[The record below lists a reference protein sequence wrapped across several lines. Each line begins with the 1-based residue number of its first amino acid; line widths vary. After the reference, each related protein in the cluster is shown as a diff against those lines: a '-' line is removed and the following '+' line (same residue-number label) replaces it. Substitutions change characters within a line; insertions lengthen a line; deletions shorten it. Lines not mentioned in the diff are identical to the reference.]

1 MALEPVSS
9 STTGIALAAGTITIT
24 GSVFGVQYEAL
35 LAGFFG
41 GLCYITYSPPT
52 KKIRLAATLVAASLM
67 AGFFAPII
75 QVGLLNY
82 LPWLKEVNET
92 ALRIGVAAWIGLAGQ
107 SVLPAIL
114 SKLNKKIEE

>member
-41 GLCYITYSPPT
+41 GLCYITYTPPAS
-52 KKIRLAATLVAASLM
+52 KMRLASMLAAASLT
-67 AGFFAPII
+67 AGFFAPILT
-75 QVGLLNY
+75 VGLLNY
-82 LPWLKEVNET
+82 VPWLEKVSET

-107 SVLPAIL
+107 SALPFIL
-114 SKLNKKIEE
+114 SKMNKKIAE